1 MWWPLRLLTA
11 LLLVGVYAGAAA
23 AQPRSAIPRTGTG
36 RPDLQGIWQVRSRAA
51 YDLEAHAARQGM
63 PAGLSVVGGGSIPY
77 QPWAAARKRENYAA
91 RATADPIHQC
101 YMAGVPRIMYMEYPF
116 QIFQTPD
123 HVAMA
128 FEWQQHYRL
137 VYLDGSK
144 PPDGLEFWYGDSRGR
159 WEGDTLVVDVTQF
172 NDRTWFDMAGNFHSE
187 ALKVVERYTM
197 LDADTIRY
205 EATIEDPKVFTRP
218 WTITVSLHRQRDVPR
233 LLEYQCRAELEEARG
248 DFHPEPRTWYQ
259 FGVTAAAPPVV
270 GPPAPSRAAAA
281 RPVRVPD
288 ISGFF
293 QADHGGA
300 NWGLEPHP
308 QQVGLTPP
316 GRGVIID
323 PPDRLLPYQEWARAE
338 QRSRDTPGRG
348 YDDPTAHCFVAA
360 GVPRSFYVPSP
371 FHVVQTPTH
380 VLFLF
385 ERMSWR
391 IVSLEPR
398 PFLPDAIRL
407 WQGDSIGRWEGDTLV
422 VDSRNFNGRTWLNEV
437 GDVISHAATVVER
450 FTPVNEKQVR
460 YQATITDPIVYTRP
474 FTIEIPFN
482 RQPDQILEAACLEDN
497 QDLQHLKD
505 LKEKEGA
512 R

>member
-1 MWWPLRLLTA
+1 MSSSRTITAVLLLA
-11 LLLVGVYAGAAA
+11 LLGVAPAWAQRAAL
-23 AQPRSAIPRTGTG
+23 PRTADG

-51 YDLEAHAARQGM
+51 YDLEAHAARLGM
-63 PAGLSVVGGGSIPY
+63 PAGLGVVEGGTLPY
-77 QPWAAARKRENYAA
+77 QPWALAKKQENYAN
-91 RATADPIHQC
+91 REKLDPLRQC
-101 YMAGVPRIMYMEYPF
+101 YMAGVPRIMYMEFPF
-116 QIFQTPD
+116 QIFQTRD
-123 HVAMA
+123 HVAIA

-137 VYLDGSK
+137 IYTNGST

-159 WEGDTLVVDVTQF
+159 WEDDTLVVDVTQH

-187 ALKVVERYTM
+187 ALKVVERYTL

-205 EATIEDPKVFTRP
+205 QATIEDPKVFTRP
-218 WTITVSLHRQRDVPR
+218 WTVTVSLHRQNDLPR
-233 LLEYQCRAELEEARG
+233 VLEYQCRAEMEEASG
-248 DFHPEPRTWYQ
+248 AFHAEPRTWYQ
-259 FGVTAAAPPVV
+259 PGITRPVPPPATVPVAPARRGAAP
-270 GPPAPSRAAAA
+270 A
-281 RPVRVPD
+281 PD

-293 QADHGGA
+293 QANHGGA

-308 QQVGLTPP
+308 EPVGLTPP

-323 PPDRLLPYQEWARAE
+323 PPDKMLPYQEWARKE
-338 QRSRDTPGRG
+338 RLSRDTPERG

-380 VLFLF
+380 VLFLY

-391 IVSLEPR
+391 IVTLNPR
-398 PFLPDAIRL
+398 PHLPDAIRL
-407 WQGDSIGRWEGDTLV
+407 WQGDSVGWWDGDTLV

-450 FTPVNEKQVR
+450 FTPADAKTVR
-460 YQATITDPIVYTRP
+460 YQATITDPLVYTRP
-474 FTIEIPFN
+474 FTIEIPLV

-497 QDLQHLKD
+497 QDLEHLKD
-505 LKEKEGA
+505 LKEGA

>member
-1 MWWPLRLLTA
+1 MAWIRPILAAVLVTIAGTA
-11 LLLVGVYAGAAA
+11 PAWAQRAAL
-23 AQPRSAIPRTGTG
+23 PRTPEG
-36 RPDLQGIWQVRSRAA
+36 RPDLQGIWQARTRAA
-51 YDLEAHAARQGM
+51 YDLEAHAARLGM
-63 PAGLSVVGGGSIPY
+63 PAGLGVVDGGAIPY
-77 QPWAAARKRENYAA
+77 QPWAAERKQENYTN
-91 RATADPIHQC
+91 RATADPLHQC
-101 YMAGVPRIMYMEYPF
+101 YMAGVPRIMYMEFPY
-116 QIFQTPD
+116 QIFQTRT
-123 HVAMA
+123 HVAIA

-137 VYLDGSK
+137 IYTDGSK
-144 PPDGLEFWYGDSRGR
+144 PPEGLEFWYGDSRGR
-159 WEGDTLVVDVTQF
+159 WEGDTLVVDVTQH

-187 ALKVVERYTM
+187 ALKVTERYTL

-205 EATIEDPKVFTRP
+205 EAAIEDPKVFTRP
-218 WTITVSLHRQRDVPR
+218 WTLAVTLHRQKDLPR
-233 LLEYQCRAELEEARG
+233 VLEYQCRAEMEEARG
-248 DFHPEPRTWYQ
+248 DFHLEPRTWYQ
-259 FGVTAAAPPVV
+259 PGVTKTDTPAAPAVAPARPDARRAGTAAA
-270 GPPAPSRAAAA
+270 
-281 RPVRVPD
+281 PD

-308 QQVGLTPP
+308 EPVGLTPP
-316 GRGVIID
+316 GRGVVID
-323 PPDRLLPYQEWARAE
+323 PPDKMLPYQEWARAE
-338 QRSRDTPGRG
+338 RLARDKPERG

-380 VLFLF
+380 VVFLF

-391 IVSLEPR
+391 IVTLTPR
-398 PFLPDAIRL
+398 PFLPDTIRL

-450 FTPVNEKQVR
+450 FTPMDAKRVR
-460 YQATITDPIVYTRP
+460 YQATVTDPLVYTRP
-474 FTIEIPFN
+474 WTMEIPLV

-505 LKEKEGA
+505 VKEGS

>member
-1 MWWPLRLLTA
+1 MVGLQVTTA
-11 LLLVGVYAGAAA
+11 S
-23 AQPRSAIPRTGTG
+23 AQRASLPRTTDG

-51 YDLEAHAARQGM
+51 YDLEAHAARLGM
-63 PAGLSVVGGGSIPY
+63 PAGLSVVEGGTIPY
-77 QPWAAARKRENYAA
+77 QPWAAKRKLENYAA
-91 RATADPIHQC
+91 REKADPVRQC
-101 YMAGVPRIMYMEYPF
+101 YMAGVPRIMYMEHPF
-116 QIFQTPD
+116 QIFQTRE
-123 HVAMA
+123 HVAIA

-137 VYLDGSK
+137 IYTNGMK

-159 WEGDTLVVDVTQF
+159 WEGDTLVVDVTQH

-187 ALKVVERYTM
+187 ALKVVERYTL

-205 EATIEDPKVFTRP
+205 EATMEDPKVFTRP
-218 WTITVSLHRQRDVPR
+218 WKITVSLHRQKDLPR

-248 DFHPEPRTWYQ
+248 DFHAEPRTWYQ
-259 FGVTAAAPPVV
+259 PGVTAAATA
-270 GPPAPSRAAAA
+270 GPAPTPRAAAP
-281 RPVRVPD
+281 RPARVPD

-323 PPDRLLPYQEWARAE
+323 PPDKMLPYQEWARKE
-338 QRSRDTPGRG
+338 RLSRDTPERG

-391 IVSLEPR
+391 IVTLEAR
-398 PFLPDAIRL
+398 PFLPDTIRL
-407 WQGDSIGRWEGDTLV
+407 WQGDSIGRWEGNTLV

-437 GDVISHAATVVER
+437 GDVISHALTVTER
-450 FTPVNEKQVR
+450 FTPLNEKTVR
-460 YQATITDPIVYTRP
+460 YQATITDPLVYTRP

-497 QDLQHLKD
+497 QDLEHLRD
-505 LKEKEGA
+505 LKEKEGS